1 MRDTITEARKL
12 LAHLGWTY
20 GMPTTRGNS
29 AGWST
34 TVPLVSDAPLA
45 DVADAAAVEKAKA
58 YGIDTNG
65 PDRGRLRVTA
75 PTGSSYFQGMAPLVW
90 ADIQV
95 AGLDEHL
102 RIDYDGEVPPL
113 PEAEVCSMLRA
124 NAAERRQLLALR
136 ITAIQDA
143 RGSRPVEHIATAAG
157 VSKAAI
163 YKIYKQTPE
172 QSVRVPGGDVLAVI
186 RDTVAALAEVEDER
200 RALARRAHG
209 EGVSVATIA
218 HFAGV
223 SVRTVYTLIGE

>member
-95 AGLDEHL
+95 AELDEHL

-113 PEAEVCSMLRA
+113 QEAEVCSMLRA
-124 NAAERRQLLALR
+124 NAAERRRLLALR

-163 YKIYKQTPE
+163 YKIYKQTPDL
-172 QSVRVPGGDVLAVI
+172 QVRVPGGDVLAVI
-186 RDTVAALAEVEDER
+186 RDTVAALDAAEDER
-200 RALARRAHG
+200 RALASRAHS
-209 EGVSVATIA
+209 EGVPVATIA

-223 SVRTVYTLIGE
+223 STRTVYTLIGE